1 MDSPRKPLPQHLEIR
16 YLKME
21 LAELRHVIMAVVN
34 EMKQMRADFNS
45 GLKACQK
52 AFHLCK
58 DAYEN
63 CEEAYN
69 DIDATMAESFQ

>member
-1 MDSPRKPLPQHLEIR
+1 MDSPRKPLPENLEIR

-21 LAELRHVIMAVVN
+21 LAELRHVIMAVVD

-45 GLKACQK
+45 GLNACQK

-63 CEEAYN
+63 CEEAYM
-69 DIDATMAESFQ
+69 DIDNTMNENFQ